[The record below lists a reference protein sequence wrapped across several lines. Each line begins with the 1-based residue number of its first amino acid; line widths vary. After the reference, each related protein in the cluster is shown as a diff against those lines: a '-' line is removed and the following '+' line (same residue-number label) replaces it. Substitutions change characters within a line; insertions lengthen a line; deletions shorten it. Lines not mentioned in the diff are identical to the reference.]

1 MKNNLTLVL
10 SDYKA
15 FLKIYLDVLIDFFN
29 SLLK

>member
-15 FLKIYLDVLIDFFN
+15 FLKIYLDVLIDFLIAF
-29 SLLK
+29 